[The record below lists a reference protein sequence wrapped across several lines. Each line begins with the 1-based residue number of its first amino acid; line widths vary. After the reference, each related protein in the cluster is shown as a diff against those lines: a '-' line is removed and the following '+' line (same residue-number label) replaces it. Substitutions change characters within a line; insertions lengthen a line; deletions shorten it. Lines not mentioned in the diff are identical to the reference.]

1 MPQNEKI
8 NVRGVYFDNVTMDEA
23 FRKAVTLIETE
34 GFSYIV
40 TPNSEI
46 VQACVENPA
55 LYDVVNTA
63 DLTIPDGIGVVYAS
77 KILKTPLK
85 EKVAGVEMA
94 AKIIEYAAKEHKKLY
109 FFGGAKASD
118 GKKAVWE
125 LAADALREKYPAIE
139 IDGRDGFFGEEE
151 TDDIIDGINQSGAQ
165 ILFVCLGAPKQER
178 FIYKNRKKFTSVR
191 FAAGLG
197 GTLDVLAGVADRAPE
212 FYLKHNLEWLYRFSK
227 NPSRV
232 GRMMKLPKFL
242 FGTVLHGNKPNQTA
256 K

>member
-1 MPQNEKI
+1 
-8 NVRGVYFDNVTMDEA
+8 
-23 FRKAVTLIETE
+23 
-34 GFSYIV
+34 
-40 TPNSEI
+40 
-46 VQACVENPA
+46 
-55 LYDVVNTA
+55 
-63 DLTIPDGIGVVYAS
+63 
-77 KILKTPLK
+77 
-85 EKVAGVEMA
+85 MA

-151 TDDIIDGINQSGAQ
+151 TDDIIDRINQSGAQ

-178 FIYKNRKKFTSVR
+178 FIYKNRKRFTSVR
-191 FAAGLG
+191 LAAGLG

-232 GRMMKLPKFL
+232 GRIMKLPKFL